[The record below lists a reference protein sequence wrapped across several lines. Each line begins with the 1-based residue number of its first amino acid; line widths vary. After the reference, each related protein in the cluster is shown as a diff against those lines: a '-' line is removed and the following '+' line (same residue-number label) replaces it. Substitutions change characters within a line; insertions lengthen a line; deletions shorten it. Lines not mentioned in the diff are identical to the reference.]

1 MGLFTVFGVRDTI
14 KKTVNRVW
22 IKLGGFMRVNVTEYP
37 KSLSWEMKSFSMPNI
52 PRGTLGMKEN
62 LKTILEMVRNNVSPS
77 QRLSIE
83 GSESKIDLGTA
94 CVRLRPMK
102 LLIKTQNGWVIS
114 AEAQKWLDTE
124 DELYLAAFLC
134 ARIKF
139 LAEILYYLD
148 EPKTAAELQNIAI
161 NEYALTWKTTSDI
174 NSRLVWLRQLGLVEF
189 QDFSLLYF
197 LTDLGKEFV
206 KNIEIVEPIKQDF
219 SFDETL
225 NEEEIAISDWA
236 IDFCTNLSSD
246 RKASIG
252 YIIGDMKQFQS
263 TIAEFIQL
271 INGGKTSDQIM
282 EYTLEN
288 YSIASSSLKSFFS
301 TLVNMNIVE
310 RKTAT
315 IYDVTDTARLWSEKE
330 QIIDL
335 LCIMHKQFGFIFEML
350 SVLENRSMSNKE
362 LAAIAKVSYGFD
374 RENIDEIRK
383 RVAIFQVAKLIR
395 NDSIDKYTVTN
406 RGKKL
411 LGLIKLDKTV
421 FVETEV
427 KYDIEDGNTQDLQFF
442 TELRLAAKDSSNF
455 ERLEKQ
461 VKVAFEK
468 LGFEAQWLGGS
479 GKTDVL
485 VRAAGN
491 SLTTYSVT
499 VDAKST
505 MSGNVTDGL
514 VDFDTLEEH
523 RRKHKADFSAV
534 VGGSFQNERLIKR
547 AIEHNVVLIDID
559 TLETLIRNHLEVP
572 IQVTSYRKLF
582 ETPGIANIM
591 CLEEERK
598 KIMRY
603 GKLLH
608 AVMDCLVAEREDEVT
623 EGILQER
630 DIYRSLRMNESFSY
644 APTINEISAMLQFLA
659 SPLIG
664 CVEKSKEGYSAVGTL
679 DDAAQKFDF
688 YSRMCKCQK

>member
-1 MGLFTVFGVRDTI
+1 
-14 KKTVNRVW
+14 
-22 IKLGGFMRVNVTEYP
+22 MRVKVTEYP

-52 PRGTLGMKEN
+52 PRGALGMKEN
-62 LKTILEMVRNNVSPS
+62 LKIILEMVRNNVSPS
-77 QRLSIE
+77 QKLSIE
-83 GSESKIDLGTA
+83 GSESRINLGTA

-102 LLIKTQNGWVIS
+102 LLLKTQAGWVLS
-114 AEAQKWLDTE
+114 DEAKKWLDTE

-174 NSRLVWLRQLGLVEF
+174 NARLVWLRQLGLVEF
-189 QDFSLLYF
+189 QDFSLKYF

-225 NEEEIAISDWA
+225 NEGDVEVSEWA
-236 IDFCTNLSSD
+236 IDFCSNLPSD

-252 YIIGDMKQFQS
+252 YIVGDMKQFQT

-271 INGGKTSDQIM
+271 ISGGKSSDQVM
-282 EYTLEN
+282 EYAEEN
-288 YSIASSSLKSFFS
+288 YAIAQSSLRSFFS
-301 TLVNMNIVE
+301 TLTNMGIVV

-315 IYDVTDTARLWSEKE
+315 IYDVTETARLWSEKE

-335 LCIMHKQFGFIFEML
+335 LCIMHRQFGFMFEML
-350 SVLENRSMSNKE
+350 GVLEERSMSNKE
-362 LAAIAKVSYGFD
+362 LAAIAKVSYGFE

-383 RVAIFQVAKLIR
+383 RVAIFQAAKLIR
-395 NDSIDKYTVTN
+395 NDSIDKYTTTS
-406 RGKKL
+406 RGRKL
-411 LGLIKLDKTV
+411 LNLIKLEKPV
-421 FVETEV
+421 VEENNQECDS
-427 KYDIEDGNTQDLQFF
+427 KSERTQDLQFF

-468 LGFEAQWLGGS
+468 LGFEAQWLGGA

-534 VGGSFQNERLIKR
+534 VGGNFQNERLIKR

-559 TLETLIRNHLEVP
+559 TLETLIRNHVEVP
-572 IQVTSYRKLF
+572 IQVTSYKKLF
-582 ETPGIANIM
+582 ETPGIANVK
-591 CLEEERK
+591 CLEVERE
-598 KIMRY
+598 KITRY
-603 GKLLH
+603 GNLLH

-623 EGILQER
+623 GGILQER
-630 DIYRSLRMNESFSY
+630 DIYRSLRMNESFSS
-644 APTINEISAMLQFLA
+644 APNIEEISAMLQFLA

-688 YSRMCKCQK
+688 YSRMCKNQK

>member
-1 MGLFTVFGVRDTI
+1 
-14 KKTVNRVW
+14 
-22 IKLGGFMRVNVTEYP
+22 MRVNVTEYP

-62 LKTILEMVRNNVSPS
+62 LKNILEMVRNNVSPS
-77 QRLSIE
+77 QKLSIE
-83 GSESKIDLGTA
+83 GSESQIDLGTA

-102 LLIKTQNGWVIS
+102 LLLKTQAGWILS
-114 AEAQKWLDTE
+114 DEAKKWLDTE

-148 EPKTAAELQNIAI
+148 EPKTAAELQNIAT
-161 NEYALTWKTTSDI
+161 NEYGLTWKTTSDI
-174 NSRLVWLRQLGLVEF
+174 NARLVWLRQLGLVEF

-197 LTDLGKEFV
+197 LTDLGKEFI

-225 NEEEIAISDWA
+225 NEGEIEVSKWA
-236 IDFCTNLSSD
+236 IDLCSNLPSD
-246 RKASIG
+246 RKSSIG
-252 YIIGDMKQFQS
+252 YIVGDMKQFQK

-271 INGGKTSDQIM
+271 ISGGKSSDQVM
-282 EYTLEN
+282 KYAEEN
-288 YSIASSSLKSFFS
+288 YAIAPSSLRSFFS
-301 TLVNMNIVE
+301 TLTNMGIVE
-310 RKTAT
+310 RKTST
-315 IYDVTDTARLWSEKE
+315 IYDVTDIARLWSEKE

-335 LCIMHKQFGFIFEML
+335 LCIMHRQFGFMFEML
-350 SVLENRSMSNKE
+350 GVLEEKSMSNKE
-362 LAAIAKVSYGFD
+362 LAAIAKVSYGFE
-374 RENIDEIRK
+374 RENIDEIRR

-395 NDSIDKYTVTN
+395 NDSIDKYTITS
-406 RGKKL
+406 RGRKL
-411 LGLIKLDKTV
+411 LALIHLEKPA
-421 FVETEV
+421 FVEISEEHGDESESTL
-427 KYDIEDGNTQDLQFF
+427 DLHFF

-468 LGFEAQWLGGS
+468 LGFEAQWLGGA

-485 VRAAGN
+485 IRAAGN
-491 SLTTYSVT
+491 SLTTYTVT

-523 RRKHKADFSAV
+523 RRKHRADFSAV

-572 IQVTSYRKLF
+572 IQVTSYKKLF
-582 ETPGIANIM
+582 ETPGIANVT
-591 CLEEERK
+591 CLEEERE
-598 KIMRY
+598 KITRY
-603 GKLLH
+603 GNLLH

-623 EGILQER
+623 GGILQER
-630 DIYRSLRMNESFSY
+630 DIYRSLRMNESFSF
-644 APTINEISAMLQFLA
+644 APNIDEISAMLQFLA

-688 YSRMCKCQK
+688 YSRMCKSQK

>member
-1 MGLFTVFGVRDTI
+1 
-14 KKTVNRVW
+14 
-22 IKLGGFMRVNVTEYP
+22 MRVDVAEYP
-37 KSLSWEMKSFSMPNI
+37 KSLSWEMKSYSMPNI
-52 PRGTLGMKEN
+52 PRGTLGVKEN

-77 QRLSIE
+77 QKLSIE
-83 GSESKIDLGTA
+83 GSESQIDLGTA

-102 LLIKTQNGWVIS
+102 LLLKTQAGWILS
-114 AEAQKWLDTE
+114 DEAKKWLDTE

-148 EPKTAAELQNIAI
+148 EPKTAAELQNIAT
-161 NEYALTWKTTSDI
+161 NEYGLTWKTTSDI
-174 NSRLVWLRQLGLVEF
+174 NARLVWLRQLGLVEF

-197 LTDLGKEFV
+197 LTDLGKEFI

-225 NEEEIAISDWA
+225 NEGEIEVSKWA
-236 IDFCTNLSSD
+236 IDLCSNLPGD
-246 RKASIG
+246 RKSSIG
-252 YIIGDMKQFQS
+252 YIVGDMKQFQK

-271 INGGKTSDQIM
+271 ISGGKSSDQVM
-282 EYTLEN
+282 KYAEEN
-288 YSIASSSLKSFFS
+288 YAIAPSSLRSFFS
-301 TLVNMNIVE
+301 TLTNMGIVE
-310 RKTAT
+310 RKTST

-335 LCIMHKQFGFIFEML
+335 LCIMHRQFDFMFEML
-350 SVLENRSMSNKE
+350 GVLEERSMSNKE
-362 LAAIAKVSYGFD
+362 LAAIAKISYGFE
-374 RENIDEIRK
+374 RENLDEIRR

-395 NDSIDKYTVTN
+395 NDSIDKYTITS
-406 RGKKL
+406 RGRKL
-411 LGLIKLDKTV
+411 LALIHLEKPV
-421 FVETEV
+421 FAETSEGQG
-427 KYDIEDGNTQDLQFF
+427 DESESTLDLQFF

-468 LGFEAQWLGGS
+468 LGFEAQWLGGA

-572 IQVTSYRKLF
+572 IQVTSYKKLF
-582 ETPGIANIM
+582 ETPGIANVT
-591 CLEEERK
+591 CLEEERE
-598 KIMRY
+598 KITRY
-603 GKLLH
+603 GNLLH

-623 EGILQER
+623 GGILQER
-630 DIYRSLRMNESFSY
+630 DIYRSLRMNESFSF
-644 APTINEISAMLQFLA
+644 APNIAEISAMLQFLA

-688 YSRMCKCQK
+688 YSRMCKSTK

>member
-1 MGLFTVFGVRDTI
+1 
-14 KKTVNRVW
+14 
-22 IKLGGFMRVNVTEYP
+22 MRVDVAEYP
-37 KSLSWEMKSFSMPNI
+37 KSLSWEMKSYSMPNI
-52 PRGTLGMKEN
+52 PRGTLGVKEN
-62 LKTILEMVRNNVSPS
+62 LKTILEMVRNNVSQS

-83 GSESKIDLGTA
+83 GSESQIDLGTA
-94 CVRLRPMK
+94 CVRLRPMT
-102 LLIKTQNGWVIS
+102 LLLKTQTGWVLS
-114 AEAQKWLDTE
+114 DEAKKWLDTE

-148 EPKTAAELQNIAI
+148 KPKTAAELQNIAI
-161 NEYALTWKTTSDI
+161 NEYGLTWKTTSDI
-174 NSRLVWLRQLGLVEF
+174 NARLVWLRQLGLVEF

-197 LTDLGKEFV
+197 LTDLGKEFI
-206 KNIEIVEPIKQDF
+206 KNIEIVEPIKQDY

-225 NEEEIAISDWA
+225 NEGEVEVSKWA
-236 IDFCTNLSSD
+236 IDLCSNLPSD
-246 RKASIG
+246 RKSSIG
-252 YIIGDMKQFQS
+252 YIVGDMKQFQK

-271 INGGKTSDQIM
+271 ISGGKSSDQVK
-282 EYTLEN
+282 EYAEEN
-288 YSIASSSLKSFFS
+288 YAIAPSSLRSFFS
-301 TLVNMNIVE
+301 TLTNMGIVE
-310 RKTAT
+310 RKTST

-335 LCIMHKQFGFIFEML
+335 LCIMHRQFGFMFEML
-350 SVLENRSMSNKE
+350 GVLEERSMSNKE
-362 LAAIAKVSYGFD
+362 LAAIAKVSYGFE
-374 RENIDEIRK
+374 RENIDEIRR
-383 RVAIFQVAKLIR
+383 RVSVFQVAKLIR
-395 NDSIDKYTVTN
+395 NDSIDKYTITS
-406 RGKKL
+406 RGRKL
-411 LGLIKLDKTV
+411 LALIHLEKPA
-421 FVETEV
+421 FVEISEEHGDESESTL
-427 KYDIEDGNTQDLQFF
+427 DLQFF

-468 LGFEAQWLGGS
+468 LGFEAQWLGGA

-572 IQVTSYRKLF
+572 IQVTSYKKLF
-582 ETPGIANIM
+582 ETPGIANVT
-591 CLEEERK
+591 CLEEERE
-598 KIMRY
+598 KITRY
-603 GKLLH
+603 GNLLH

-623 EGILQER
+623 GGILQER
-630 DIYRSLRMNESFSY
+630 DIYRSLRMNESFSF
-644 APTINEISAMLQFLA
+644 APNIAEISAMLQFLA

-688 YSRMCKCQK
+688 YSRMCKSPK

>member
-1 MGLFTVFGVRDTI
+1 
-14 KKTVNRVW
+14 
-22 IKLGGFMRVNVTEYP
+22 MRVNVTEYP

-62 LKTILEMVRNNVSPS
+62 LKTILEMVRNNASPS
-77 QRLSIE
+77 QKLIIE

-102 LLIKTQNGWVIS
+102 LLLKTQTGWMLS
-114 AEAQKWLDTE
+114 DEAQRWLDTD

-148 EPKTAAELQNIAI
+148 EPKTATELQNIAI
-161 NEYALTWKTTSDI
+161 SEYALTWKTTSDI
-174 NSRLVWLRQLGLVEF
+174 NARLVWLRQLGLVEF

-206 KNIEIVEPIKQDF
+206 KSIEIVEPIKQDF

-225 NEEEIAISDWA
+225 NEGEVEVSEWA
-236 IDFCTNLSSD
+236 LDFCSNLSGE
-246 RKASIG
+246 RKSSIG
-252 YIIGDMKQFQS
+252 YIIGDMKQFQM

-271 INGGKTSDQIM
+271 INGGKSFDQVM
-282 EYTLEN
+282 DYAEEN
-288 YSIASSSLKSFFS
+288 YAIASSSLKSFLS
-301 TLVNMNIVE
+301 TLTNMGILE
-310 RKTAT
+310 RKAAT

-335 LCIMHKQFGFIFEML
+335 ICIMHRQFGFMFEML
-350 SVLENRSMSNKE
+350 SVLEEKSMSNKE
-362 LAAIAKVSYGFD
+362 LAAIAKVSYGFE

-395 NDSIDKYTVTN
+395 NDSIDKHTITS
-406 RGKKL
+406 RGRKL
-411 LGLIKLDKTV
+411 LGLIQLEKPVLPEAKAECG
-421 FVETEV
+421 VEYES
-427 KYDIEDGNTQDLQFF
+427 IQDLNFF
-442 TELRLAAKDSSNF
+442 TELRLSAKDSNNF
-455 ERLEKQ
+455 ERLEKN
-461 VKVAFEK
+461 VKMAFEK
-468 LGFEAQWLGGS
+468 LGFEAQWLGGA

-485 VRAAGN
+485 IRAAGN
-491 SLTTYSVT
+491 SMMTYSVA

-514 VDFDTLEEH
+514 VNFDTLEEH

-559 TLETLIRNHLEVP
+559 TLEILIRNHLEVP
-572 IQVTSYRKLF
+572 IQVTSYKKLF
-582 ETPGIANIM
+582 ESPGIANVE
-591 CLEEERK
+591 CLEEERE
-598 KIMRY
+598 KITRY
-603 GKLLH
+603 GNLLH
-608 AVMDCLVAEREDEVT
+608 AVMDCLVAEREDKVT
-623 EGILQER
+623 GGILQER
-630 DIYRSLRMNESFSY
+630 DIYRSLRMDENFSS
-644 APTINEISAMLQFLA
+644 APNINEISAMLQFLA

-664 CVEKSKEGYSAVGTL
+664 CVEKSKEGYLSVGTL

-688 YSRMCKCQK
+688 YSRMCKNQE

>member
-1 MGLFTVFGVRDTI
+1 
-14 KKTVNRVW
+14 
-22 IKLGGFMRVNVTEYP
+22 MRVSVTEYP
-37 KSLSWEMKSFSMPNI
+37 RSLSWEMKSFSMPNI

-62 LKTILEMVRNNVSPS
+62 LKIILEMVRNNVSPS
-77 QRLSIE
+77 QKLSIE
-83 GSESKIDLGTA
+83 GSGSQIDLGTV

-102 LLIKTQNGWVIS
+102 LLIKTQTGWMIS
-114 AEAQKWLDTE
+114 DEAKKWLDTE

-148 EPKTAAELQNIAI
+148 EPKTAAELKNIAI
-161 NEYALTWKTTSDI
+161 NDYGLTWKTTSDI
-174 NSRLVWLRQLGLVEF
+174 NARLVWLRQLGLVEF

-206 KNIEIVEPIKQDF
+206 ENIEIAEPIKQDF

-225 NEEEIAISDWA
+225 NEGDVEVSEWA
-236 IDFCTNLSSD
+236 IDFCANLSSN
-246 RKASIG
+246 RKSSIG
-252 YIIGDMKQFQS
+252 YIVGDMKQFQS

-271 INGGKTSDQIM
+271 ISGGKSFDQIM
-282 EYTLEN
+282 EYTKEN
-288 YSIASSSLKSFFS
+288 YAIAPSSLKSFFS
-301 TLVNMNIVE
+301 TLTNIGIVE
-310 RKTAT
+310 RKTST
-315 IYDVTDTARLWSEKE
+315 IYDVTDIAKLWSEKE
-330 QIIDL
+330 KTIDL
-335 LCIMHKQFGFIFEML
+335 LCIMHKQFGFMFEML
-350 SVLENRSMSNKE
+350 GILEDRSLSNKE
-362 LAAIAKVSYGFD
+362 LAAAAKVFYGFE
-374 RENIDEIRK
+374 RENIDEIRR
-383 RVAIFQVAKLIR
+383 RVAIFQAAKLIR
-395 NDSIDKYTVTN
+395 NDSIDKYTVTS
-406 RGKKL
+406 RGRKL
-411 LGLIKLDKTV
+411 LELIKLEKPI
-421 FVETEV
+421 FVVGNKEGNVKSET
-427 KYDIEDGNTQDLQFF
+427 TQDALFF
-442 TELRLAAKDSSNF
+442 AELRLAAKDSSNF

-468 LGFEAQWLGGS
+468 LGFEAQWLGGA

-491 SLTTYSVT
+491 SLTMYSVT

-505 MSGNVTDGL
+505 LSGNVTDGL

-559 TLETLIRNHLEVP
+559 TLETLIRHHLEVP

-582 ETPGIANIM
+582 ETPGIANAT
-591 CLEEERK
+591 CLEEERQ
-598 KIMRY
+598 KITRY
-603 GKLLH
+603 GNLLH

-623 EGILQER
+623 GGILQER
-630 DIYRSLRMNESFSY
+630 DIYRSLRMNESF
-644 APTINEISAMLQFLA
+644 AFPPNIDEISAMLQFLS

-688 YSRMCKCQK
+688 YSRMCKNLN

>member
-1 MGLFTVFGVRDTI
+1 
-14 KKTVNRVW
+14 
-22 IKLGGFMRVNVTEYP
+22 MRVNVTEYP
-37 KSLSWEMKSFSMPNI
+37 KPLSWEMKSFSMPNI
-52 PRGTLGMKEN
+52 PRGTLGLKEN

-77 QRLSIE
+77 QKLSIE
-83 GSESKIDLGTA
+83 GSESQIDLGTA

-102 LLIKTQNGWVIS
+102 LLLKTQTGWVLS
-114 AEAQKWLDTE
+114 DEARKWLDTE

-148 EPKTAAELQNIAI
+148 EPKTASELQNIAI
-161 NEYALTWKTTSDI
+161 NEYGLTWKTTSDI
-174 NSRLVWLRQLGLVEF
+174 NARLVWLRQLGLVEF

-197 LTDLGKEFV
+197 LTDLGKEFI

-225 NEEEIAISDWA
+225 NEGEIEVSKWA
-236 IDFCTNLSSD
+236 IDLCSNLPSG
-246 RKASIG
+246 RKSSIG
-252 YIIGDMKQFQS
+252 YIVGDMKQFQK

-271 INGGKTSDQIM
+271 ISGGKSSNQVM
-282 EYTLEN
+282 EYAKEN
-288 YSIASSSLKSFFS
+288 YAIAPSSLKSFFS
-301 TLVNMNIVE
+301 TLTNMGIVE
-310 RKTAT
+310 RKTST

-335 LCIMHKQFGFIFEML
+335 LCIMHRQFGFMFEML
-350 SVLENRSMSNKE
+350 CVLEARSMSNKE
-362 LAAIAKVSYGFD
+362 LAAIAKVSYGFE
-374 RENIDEIRK
+374 RENLDEIRR
-383 RVAIFQVAKLIR
+383 RVTIFQVAKLIR
-395 NDSIDKYTVTN
+395 NDSIDKYTITS
-406 RGKKL
+406 RGRKL
-411 LGLIKLDKTV
+411 LSLIHLEKPA
-421 FVETEV
+421 FMETSEEHG
-427 KYDIEDGNTQDLQFF
+427 DESESTQNLQFF
-442 TELRLAAKDSSNF
+442 TELRLAAKDSGNF

-468 LGFEAQWLGGS
+468 LGFEAQWLGGA

-485 VRAAGN
+485 IRAAGN

-534 VGGSFQNERLIKR
+534 VGGSFQNERLVKR

-559 TLETLIRNHLEVP
+559 TLENLIRNHLEVP
-572 IQVTSYRKLF
+572 IQVASYKKLF
-582 ETPGIANIM
+582 ETPGIANVK
-591 CLEEERK
+591 CLEAERE
-598 KIMRY
+598 KITRY
-603 GKLLH
+603 GNLLH

-623 EGILQER
+623 GGILQER
-630 DIYRSLRMNESFSY
+630 DIYRSLRMNKSFSF
-644 APTINEISAMLQFLA
+644 APNLDEISAMLQFLA

-664 CVEKSKEGYSAVGTL
+664 CVEKSKEGYLAVGTL

-688 YSRMCKCQK
+688 YSRMCKSPKQN

>member
-1 MGLFTVFGVRDTI
+1 
-14 KKTVNRVW
+14 
-22 IKLGGFMRVNVTEYP
+22 MRVAVAEYP
-37 KSLSWEMKSFSMPNI
+37 KSLSWEMKSYSMPNI
-52 PRGTLGMKEN
+52 PRGTLGVKEN

-77 QRLSIE
+77 QKLSIE
-83 GSESKIDLGTA
+83 GSESQIDLGTA

-102 LLIKTQNGWVIS
+102 LLLKTQAGWILS
-114 AEAQKWLDTE
+114 DEAKKWLDTE

-148 EPKTAAELQNIAI
+148 EPKTAAELQNIAT
-161 NEYALTWKTTSDI
+161 NEYGLTWKTTSDI
-174 NSRLVWLRQLGLVEF
+174 NARLVWLRQLGLVEF

-197 LTDLGKEFV
+197 LTDLGKEFI

-225 NEEEIAISDWA
+225 NEGEIEVSKWA
-236 IDFCTNLSSD
+236 IDLCSNLPSD
-246 RKASIG
+246 RKSSIG
-252 YIIGDMKQFQS
+252 YIVGDMKQFQK

-271 INGGKTSDQIM
+271 ISGGKSSDQVK
-282 EYTLEN
+282 EYAEEN
-288 YSIASSSLKSFFS
+288 YAIAPSSLRSFFS
-301 TLVNMNIVE
+301 TLTNMGIVE
-310 RKTAT
+310 RKTST

-335 LCIMHKQFGFIFEML
+335 LCIMHRQFGFMFEML
-350 SVLENRSMSNKE
+350 GVLEERSMSNKE
-362 LAAIAKVSYGFD
+362 LAAIAKISYGFE
-374 RENIDEIRK
+374 RENLDEIRR

-395 NDSIDKYTVTN
+395 NDSIDKYTITS
-406 RGKKL
+406 RGRKL
-411 LGLIKLDKTV
+411 LTLIHLEKPA
-421 FVETEV
+421 FVEISEEHGDEAESTL
-427 KYDIEDGNTQDLQFF
+427 DLQFF

-468 LGFEAQWLGGS
+468 LGFEAQWLGGA

-572 IQVTSYRKLF
+572 IQVTSYKKLF
-582 ETPGIANIM
+582 ETPGIANVT
-591 CLEEERK
+591 CLEEERE
-598 KIMRY
+598 KITRY
-603 GKLLH
+603 GNLLH

-623 EGILQER
+623 GGILQER
-630 DIYRSLRMNESFSY
+630 DIYRSLRMNESFSF
-644 APTINEISAMLQFLA
+644 APNIDEISAMLQFLA

-688 YSRMCKCQK
+688 YSRMCKSQK

>member
-1 MGLFTVFGVRDTI
+1 
-14 KKTVNRVW
+14 
-22 IKLGGFMRVNVTEYP
+22 MRVDVAEYP
-37 KSLSWEMKSFSMPNI
+37 KSLSWEMKSYSMPNI
-52 PRGTLGMKEN
+52 PRGTLGVKEN

-77 QRLSIE
+77 QRLSLE
-83 GSESKIDLGTA
+83 GSESQIDLGTA

-102 LLIKTQNGWVIS
+102 LLLKTQAGWVLS
-114 AEAQKWLDTE
+114 DEARKWLDTE

-139 LAEILYYLD
+139 LAEILHYLD

-161 NEYALTWKTTSDI
+161 NEYGLTWKTTSDI
-174 NSRLVWLRQLGLVEF
+174 NARLVWLRQLGLVEF

-197 LTDLGKEFV
+197 LTDLGKEFI
-206 KNIEIVEPIKQDF
+206 KTIEIVEPIKQDF

-225 NEEEIAISDWA
+225 NEGEIEVSKWA
-236 IDFCTNLSSD
+236 IDLCSNLPSD
-246 RKASIG
+246 RKSSIG
-252 YIIGDMKQFQS
+252 YIVGDMKQFQK

-271 INGGKTSDQIM
+271 ISGGKSSDQVM
-282 EYTLEN
+282 KYAEEN
-288 YSIASSSLKSFFS
+288 YAIAPSSLRSFFS
-301 TLVNMNIVE
+301 TLTNMGIVE
-310 RKTAT
+310 RKTST

-335 LCIMHKQFGFIFEML
+335 LCIMHRQFGFMFEML
-350 SVLENRSMSNKE
+350 GVLEERSMSNKE
-362 LAAIAKVSYGFD
+362 LAAIAKVSYGFE
-374 RENIDEIRK
+374 RENIDEIRR
-383 RVAIFQVAKLIR
+383 RVSAFQVAKLIR
-395 NDSIDKYTVTN
+395 NDSIDKYTITS
-406 RGKKL
+406 RGRKL
-411 LGLIKLDKTV
+411 LALIHLEKPV
-421 FVETEV
+421 FAETSEGQGDE
-427 KYDIEDGNTQDLQFF
+427 YESIQDLQFF

-468 LGFEAQWLGGS
+468 LGFDAQWLGGA

-559 TLETLIRNHLEVP
+559 TLETLIRNHMEVP

-582 ETPGIANIM
+582 ETPGIANVS
-591 CLEEERK
+591 CLEEERE
-598 KIMRY
+598 KITRY
-603 GKLLH
+603 GNLLH

-623 EGILQER
+623 GGILQER
-630 DIYRSLRMNESFSY
+630 DIYRSLRMNESFSF
-644 APTINEISAMLQFLA
+644 APNIAEISAMLQFLA

-679 DDAAQKFDF
+679 DDATQKFDF
-688 YSRMCKCQK
+688 YSRMCKSTK

>member
-1 MGLFTVFGVRDTI
+1 MSDTI
-14 KKTVNRVW
+14 NKPVKRLLDKIDEN
-22 IKLGGFMRVNVTEYP
+22 FMRVNVTEYP

-62 LKTILEMVRNNVSPS
+62 LKTILEMVRNNASPS
-77 QRLSIE
+77 QKLIIE

-102 LLIKTQNGWVIS
+102 LLLKTQTGWMLS
-114 AEAQKWLDTE
+114 DEAQRWLDTD

-148 EPKTAAELQNIAI
+148 EPKTATELQNIAI
-161 NEYALTWKTTSDI
+161 SEYALTWKTTSDI
-174 NSRLVWLRQLGLVEF
+174 NARLVWLRQLGLVEF

-206 KNIEIVEPIKQDF
+206 KSIEIVEPIKQDF

-225 NEEEIAISDWA
+225 NEGEVEVSEWSL
-236 IDFCTNLSSD
+236 DFCSNLSGE
-246 RKASIG
+246 RKSSIG
-252 YIIGDMKQFQS
+252 YIIGDMKQFQM

-271 INGGKTSDQIM
+271 INGGKSFDQVM
-282 EYTLEN
+282 DYAEEN
-288 YSIASSSLKSFFS
+288 YAIASSSLKSFLS
-301 TLVNMNIVE
+301 TLTNMGILE
-310 RKTAT
+310 RKAAT

-335 LCIMHKQFGFIFEML
+335 ICIMHRQFGFMFEML
-350 SVLENRSMSNKE
+350 SVLEEKSMSNKE
-362 LAAIAKVSYGFD
+362 LAAIAKVSYGFE

-395 NDSIDKYTVTN
+395 NDSIDKHTITS
-406 RGKKL
+406 RGRKL
-411 LGLIKLDKTV
+411 LGLIQLEKPVLPEAKAECG
-421 FVETEV
+421 VEYES
-427 KYDIEDGNTQDLQFF
+427 IQDLNFF
-442 TELRLAAKDSSNF
+442 TELRLSAKDSNNF
-455 ERLEKQ
+455 ERLEKN
-461 VKVAFEK
+461 VKMAFEK
-468 LGFEAQWLGGS
+468 LGFEAQWLGGA

-485 VRAAGN
+485 IRAAGN
-491 SLTTYSVT
+491 SMMTYSVA

-514 VDFDTLEEH
+514 VNFDTLEEH

-559 TLETLIRNHLEVP
+559 TLEILIRNHLEVP
-572 IQVTSYRKLF
+572 IQVTSYKKLF
-582 ETPGIANIM
+582 ESPGIANVE
-591 CLEEERK
+591 CLEEERE
-598 KIMRY
+598 KITRY
-603 GKLLH
+603 GNLLH
-608 AVMDCLVAEREDEVT
+608 AVMDCLVAEREDKVT
-623 EGILQER
+623 GGILQER
-630 DIYRSLRMNESFSY
+630 DIYRSLRMDENFSS
-644 APTINEISAMLQFLA
+644 APNINEISAMLQFLA

-664 CVEKSKEGYSAVGTL
+664 CVEKSKEGYLSVGTL

-688 YSRMCKCQK
+688 YSRMCKNQE

>member
-1 MGLFTVFGVRDTI
+1 
-14 KKTVNRVW
+14 
-22 IKLGGFMRVNVTEYP
+22 MRVNAVEYP
-37 KSLSWEMKSFSMPNI
+37 KPLSWEMKSFSMPNI

-77 QRLSIE
+77 QRLMIE

-102 LLIKTQNGWVIS
+102 LLLKTQTGWVLS
-114 AEAQKWLDTE
+114 EEAQRWLDT
-124 DELYLAAFLC
+124 DDDLYLAAFLC

-139 LAEILYYLD
+139 LAEVLYYLD

-174 NSRLVWLRQLGLVEF
+174 NARLVWLRQMGLVEF

-197 LTDLGKEFV
+197 LTDLGREFV

-225 NEEEIAISDWA
+225 NEGEVEVSEWA
-236 IDFCTNLSSD
+236 LDFCSDLSGE
-246 RKASIG
+246 RKSSIG
-252 YIIGDMKQFQS
+252 YIVGDMKQFQT

-271 INGGKTSDQIM
+271 VNGGKFIDQVM
-282 EYTLEN
+282 EYVKEN
-288 YSIASSSLKSFFS
+288 YAIALSSLRSFFS
-301 TLVNMNIVE
+301 TLTNMGILE

-315 IYDVTDTARLWSEKE
+315 IYDVTDTARLWSEKG

-335 LCIMHKQFGFIFEML
+335 ICIMHRQFDFMFEML
-350 SVLENRSMSNKE
+350 SVLEERSMSNKE
-362 LAAIAKVSYGFD
+362 LAAFAKVSYGFE
-374 RENIDEIRK
+374 REIIDEIRR
-383 RVAIFQVAKLIR
+383 RVAIFQAAKLIR
-395 NDSIDKYTVTN
+395 NDSIDKYTITS
-406 RGKKL
+406 RGRKL
-411 LGLIKLDKTV
+411 LGLIKLEKPVLAEAKEKCD
-421 FVETEV
+421 VEDE
-427 KYDIEDGNTQDLQFF
+427 NTHDLRFF
-442 TELRLAAKDSSNF
+442 TELRLSAKDSSNF
-455 ERLEKQ
+455 ERLEKNT
-461 VKVAFEK
+461 KVAFEK
-468 LGFEAQWLGGS
+468 LGFEAQWIGGA

-491 SLTTYSVT
+491 SMTTYSVT
-499 VDAKST
+499 IDAKST
-505 MSGNVTDGL
+505 LSGNVTDNL

-572 IQVTSYRKLF
+572 IQVTSYKKLF
-582 ETPGIANIM
+582 ESPGIANVK
-591 CLEEERK
+591 CLEEERE
-598 KIMRY
+598 KITRY
-603 GKLLH
+603 GNLLH
-608 AVMDCLVAEREDEVT
+608 AVMDCLVAERGDEVT
-623 EGILQER
+623 GGILQER
-630 DIYRSLRMNESFSY
+630 DIYRSLRMNESFSA
-644 APTINEISAMLQFLA
+644 APNIDEISAMLQFLA
-659 SPLIG
+659 SPLVG
-664 CVEKSKEGYSAVGTL
+664 CVEKSKEGYLAVGTL

-688 YSRMCKCQK
+688 YSRMCRSPK

>member
-1 MGLFTVFGVRDTI
+1 
-14 KKTVNRVW
+14 
-22 IKLGGFMRVNVTEYP
+22 MRVNAVEYP
-37 KSLSWEMKSFSMPNI
+37 KPLSWEMKSFSMPNI

-77 QRLSIE
+77 QRLMIE

-102 LLIKTQNGWVIS
+102 LLLKTQTGWVLS
-114 AEAQKWLDTE
+114 EEAQRWLDT
-124 DELYLAAFLC
+124 DDDLYLAAFLC

-139 LAEILYYLD
+139 LAEVLYYLD

-174 NSRLVWLRQLGLVEF
+174 NARLVWLRQMGLVEF

-197 LTDLGKEFV
+197 LTDLGREFV

-225 NEEEIAISDWA
+225 NEGEVEVSEWA
-236 IDFCTNLSSD
+236 LDFCSDLSGE
-246 RKASIG
+246 RKSSIG
-252 YIIGDMKQFQS
+252 YIVGDMKQFQT

-271 INGGKTSDQIM
+271 VNGGKSIDQVM
-282 EYTLEN
+282 EYVKEN
-288 YSIASSSLKSFFS
+288 YAIALSSLRSFFS
-301 TLVNMNIVE
+301 TLTNMGILE

-315 IYDVTDTARLWSEKE
+315 IYDVTDTARLWSEKG

-335 LCIMHKQFGFIFEML
+335 ICIMHRQFDFMFEML
-350 SVLENRSMSNKE
+350 SVLEERSMSNKE
-362 LAAIAKVSYGFD
+362 LAAFAKVSYGFE
-374 RENIDEIRK
+374 REIIDEIRR
-383 RVAIFQVAKLIR
+383 RVAIFQAAKLIR
-395 NDSIDKYTVTN
+395 NDSIDKYTITS
-406 RGKKL
+406 RGRKL
-411 LGLIKLDKTV
+411 LGLIKLEKPVLAEAKEKCD
-421 FVETEV
+421 VEDE
-427 KYDIEDGNTQDLQFF
+427 NTHDLRFF
-442 TELRLAAKDSSNF
+442 TELRLSAKDSSNF
-455 ERLEKQ
+455 ERLEKNT
-461 VKVAFEK
+461 KVAFEK
-468 LGFEAQWLGGS
+468 LGFEAQWLGGA

-491 SLTTYSVT
+491 SMTTYSVT
-499 VDAKST
+499 IDAKST
-505 MSGNVTDGL
+505 LSGNVTDNL

-572 IQVTSYRKLF
+572 IQVTSYKKLF
-582 ETPGIANIM
+582 ESPGIANVK
-591 CLEEERK
+591 CLEEERE
-598 KIMRY
+598 KITRY
-603 GKLLH
+603 GNLLH
-608 AVMDCLVAEREDEVT
+608 AVMDCLVAERGDEVT
-623 EGILQER
+623 GGILQER
-630 DIYRSLRMNESFSY
+630 DIYRSLRMNESFSA
-644 APTINEISAMLQFLA
+644 APNIDEISAMLQFLA
-659 SPLIG
+659 SPLVG
-664 CVEKSKEGYSAVGTL
+664 CVEKSKEGYLAVGTL

-688 YSRMCKCQK
+688 YSRMCRSPK

>member
-1 MGLFTVFGVRDTI
+1 
-14 KKTVNRVW
+14 
-22 IKLGGFMRVNVTEYP
+22 MRVDVTEYP

-62 LKTILEMVRNNVSPS
+62 LKVILEMVRNNISPS
-77 QRLSIE
+77 QKLSIE

-102 LLIKTQNGWVIS
+102 LLLKTQTGWVLS
-114 AEAQKWLDTE
+114 DEAQRWLDTG

-139 LAEILYYLD
+139 LAEVLYYLD
-148 EPKTAAELQNIAI
+148 EPKTAAELQEIAI

-206 KNIEIVEPIKQDF
+206 KNIEIIEPIKQDF
-219 SFDETL
+219 SFDVTA
-225 NEEEIAISDWA
+225 NEEQVEVSDWA
-236 IDFCTNLSSD
+236 IDFCANLSSD

-252 YIIGDMKQFQS
+252 YIVGDMKQFQS

-282 EYTLEN
+282 EYAVEN
-288 YSIASSSLKSFFS
+288 YAIAPSSLKSFFS
-301 TLVNMNIVE
+301 TLTNMNILE

-315 IYDVTDTARLWSEKE
+315 IYDVTDTARLWIEKE

-335 LCIMHKQFGFIFEML
+335 LCIMHRQFGFVFEML
-350 SVLENRSMSNKE
+350 SVLEDRSMSNKE
-362 LAAIAKVSYGFD
+362 LAAIAKVSYGFE
-374 RENIDEIRK
+374 RENIDEIRR

-395 NDSIDKYTVTN
+395 NDSIDKYTITN
-406 RGKKL
+406 RGRML
-411 LGLIKLDKTV
+411 LGLINLEKMPFDEAKEECV
-421 FVETEV
+421 VEH
-427 KYDIEDGNTQDLQFF
+427 KNTQDLQFF

-491 SLTTYSVT
+491 ALTTYSVA

-559 TLETLIRNHLEVP
+559 TLETLIKNHLEVP
-572 IQVTSYRKLF
+572 IQVTSYKEIF
-582 ETPGIANIM
+582 KTPGIANIM
-591 CLEEERK
+591 CLEEERE
-598 KIMRY
+598 KITRY

-630 DIYRSLRMNESFSY
+630 DIYRSLRMNESFSC
-644 APTINEISAMLQFLA
+644 APTIDEISAMLQFLA

-664 CVEKSKEGYSAVGTL
+664 CVEKSKAGYSAVGTL

-688 YSRMCKCQK
+688 YSRMCKYQQ

>member
-1 MGLFTVFGVRDTI
+1 
-14 KKTVNRVW
+14 
-22 IKLGGFMRVNVTEYP
+22 MRVDVTEYP

-62 LKTILEMVRNNVSPS
+62 LKVILEMVRNNISPS
-77 QRLSIE
+77 QKLSIE

-102 LLIKTQNGWVIS
+102 LLLKTQTGWVLS
-114 AEAQKWLDTE
+114 DEAQRWLDTG

-139 LAEILYYLD
+139 LAEVLYYLD
-148 EPKTAAELQNIAI
+148 EPKTAAELQEIAI

-219 SFDETL
+219 SFDVTA
-225 NEEEIAISDWA
+225 NEEQVEVSDWA
-236 IDFCTNLSSD
+236 IDFCANLSSD

-252 YIIGDMKQFQS
+252 YIVGDMKQFQS

-271 INGGKTSDQIM
+271 INGGKSSDQIM
-282 EYTLEN
+282 EYAVEN
-288 YSIASSSLKSFFS
+288 YAIAPSSLKSFFS
-301 TLVNMNIVE
+301 TLTNMNILE

-315 IYDVTDTARLWSEKE
+315 IYDVTDTARLWIEKE

-335 LCIMHKQFGFIFEML
+335 LCIMHRQFGFVFEML
-350 SVLENRSMSNKE
+350 SVLEDRSMSNKE
-362 LAAIAKVSYGFD
+362 LAAIAKVSYGFE
-374 RENIDEIRK
+374 RENIDEIRR
-383 RVAIFQVAKLIR
+383 RVAILQVAKLIR
-395 NDSIDKYTVTN
+395 NDSIDKYTITN
-406 RGKKL
+406 RGRML
-411 LGLIKLDKTV
+411 LGLINLEKLPFDEAKEECV
-421 FVETEV
+421 V
-427 KYDIEDGNTQDLQFF
+427 KHKNTQDLQFF

-491 SLTTYSVT
+491 ALTTYSVA

-505 MSGNVTDGL
+505 VSGNVTDGL

-559 TLETLIRNHLEVP
+559 TLETLIKNHLEVP
-572 IQVTSYRKLF
+572 IQVTSYKEIF
-582 ETPGIANIM
+582 KTPGIANIM
-591 CLEEERK
+591 CLEEERE
-598 KIMRY
+598 KITRY

-630 DIYRSLRMNESFSY
+630 DIYRSLRMNESFSC
-644 APTINEISAMLQFLA
+644 APTIDEISAMLQFLA

-664 CVEKSKEGYSAVGTL
+664 CVEKSKAGYSAVGTL

-688 YSRMCKCQK
+688 YSRMCKYQQ

>member
-1 MGLFTVFGVRDTI
+1 
-14 KKTVNRVW
+14 
-22 IKLGGFMRVNVTEYP
+22 MRVDVAEYP
-37 KSLSWEMKSFSMPNI
+37 KSLSWEMKSYSMPNI
-52 PRGTLGMKEN
+52 PRGTLGVKEN

-83 GSESKIDLGTA
+83 GSESQIDLGTA

-102 LLIKTQNGWVIS
+102 LLLKTQTGWVLS
-114 AEAQKWLDTE
+114 DEAKKWLDTE

-148 EPKTAAELQNIAI
+148 KPKTAAELQNIAI
-161 NEYALTWKTTSDI
+161 NEYGLTWKTTSDI
-174 NSRLVWLRQLGLVEF
+174 NARLVWLRQLGLVEF

-197 LTDLGKEFV
+197 LTDLGKEFI
-206 KNIEIVEPIKQDF
+206 KTIEIVEPIKQDF

-225 NEEEIAISDWA
+225 NEGEIEVSKWA
-236 IDFCTNLSSD
+236 IDLCSNLPSD
-246 RKASIG
+246 RKSSIG
-252 YIIGDMKQFQS
+252 YIVGDMKQFQK

-271 INGGKTSDQIM
+271 ISGGKSSDQVK
-282 EYTLEN
+282 EYAEEN
-288 YSIASSSLKSFFS
+288 YAIAPSSLRSFFS
-301 TLVNMNIVE
+301 TLTNMGIVE
-310 RKTAT
+310 RKTST

-335 LCIMHKQFGFIFEML
+335 LCIMHRQFGFMFEML
-350 SVLENRSMSNKE
+350 GVLEEKSMSNKE
-362 LAAIAKVSYGFD
+362 LAAIAKVSYGFE
-374 RENIDEIRK
+374 RENLDEIRR

-395 NDSIDKYTVTN
+395 NDSIDKYTITS
-406 RGKKL
+406 RGRKL
-411 LGLIKLDKTV
+411 LALIHLEKPA
-421 FVETEV
+421 FVEISEEHGDESESTL
-427 KYDIEDGNTQDLQFF
+427 DLQFF

-468 LGFEAQWLGGS
+468 LGFEAQWLGGA

-485 VRAAGN
+485 IRAAGN

-572 IQVTSYRKLF
+572 IQVTSYKKLF
-582 ETPGIANIM
+582 ETPGIANVT
-591 CLEEERK
+591 CLEEERE
-598 KIMRY
+598 KITRY
-603 GKLLH
+603 GNLLH

-623 EGILQER
+623 GGILQER
-630 DIYRSLRMNESFSY
+630 DIYRSLRMNKSFSV
-644 APTINEISAMLQFLA
+644 APNIDEISAMLQFLA

-688 YSRMCKCQK
+688 YSRMCKSQK

>member
-1 MGLFTVFGVRDTI
+1 MLLEKI
-14 KKTVNRVW
+14 K
-22 IKLGGFMRVNVTEYP
+22 GDFMRVNVSEYP
-37 KSLSWEMKSFSMPNI
+37 KALSWEMKSFSMPNI

-62 LKTILEMVRNNVSPS
+62 LKTILEMVQNNVSPS
-77 QRLSIE
+77 QRLTIE

-102 LLIKTQNGWVIS
+102 LLLKTQTGWVLS
-114 AEAQKWLDTE
+114 DEAKKWLDTE

-148 EPKTAAELQNIAI
+148 EPKTAAELQTIAI

-174 NSRLVWLRQLGLVEF
+174 NARLVWLRQLGLVEF

-206 KNIEIVEPIKQDF
+206 KNIEIVEPIEQDF
-219 SFDETL
+219 SFDETS
-225 NEEEIAISDWA
+225 NEEEVEVSDWA
-236 IDFCTNLSSD
+236 IDFCADLPSG
-246 RKASIG
+246 RKSSIG
-252 YIIGDMKQFQS
+252 YIVGDMKQFHS
-263 TIAEFIQL
+263 TISEFIQL

-282 EYTLEN
+282 EYAVEN
-288 YSIASSSLKSFFS
+288 YAIAPSSLKSFFS
-301 TLVNMNIVE
+301 TLTNMDIIE

-335 LCIMHKQFGFIFEML
+335 LCILHRQFGFMFEML
-350 SVLENRSMSNKE
+350 SVLEERSMSNKE
-362 LAAIAKVSYGFD
+362 LAAVAKVSYGFE
-374 RENIDEIRK
+374 RENIEEIR
-383 RVAIFQVAKLIR
+383 RRIAIFRVAKLIR
-395 NDSIDKYTVTN
+395 NDSIDKYTITN

-411 LGLIKLDKTV
+411 LSLIKLEKPM

-427 KYDIEDGNTQDLQFF
+427 KCDGEHENAHDLQFF
-442 TELRLAAKDSSNF
+442 TDLRLAAKDSSNF
-455 ERLEKQ
+455 ERLEKL

-468 LGFEAQWLGGS
+468 LGFEAQWFGGS

-491 SLTTYSVT
+491 ALTTYSVT

-547 AIEHNVVLIDID
+547 AIEHNVVLVDID

-572 IQVTSYRKLF
+572 IQVTSYKKLF
-582 ETPGIANIM
+582 EAPGIANVA
-591 CLEEERK
+591 CLEEERE
-598 KIMRY
+598 KITRY

-608 AVMDCLVAEREDEVT
+608 AVMDCLVAERDDEVT
-623 EGILQER
+623 GGILQER
-630 DIYRSLRMNESFSY
+630 DIYRSLKINENFSY
-644 APTINEISAMLQFLA
+644 APNIDEISAMLQFLA

-664 CVEKSKEGYSAVGTL
+664 CVERSKEGYSAVGTL

-688 YSRMCKCQK
+688 YSRMCKYPK

>member
-1 MGLFTVFGVRDTI
+1 
-14 KKTVNRVW
+14 
-22 IKLGGFMRVNVTEYP
+22 MRVNVTEYP
-37 KSLSWEMKSFSMPNI
+37 KPLSWEMKSFSMPNI

-62 LKTILEMVRNNVSPS
+62 LKNILEMVRNNVSPS
-77 QRLSIE
+77 QKLSIE
-83 GSESKIDLGTA
+83 GSESQIDLGTA

-102 LLIKTQNGWVIS
+102 LLLKTQAGWILS
-114 AEAQKWLDTE
+114 DEAKKWLDTE

-148 EPKTAAELQNIAI
+148 EPKTAAELQNIAT
-161 NEYALTWKTTSDI
+161 NEYGLTWKTTSDI
-174 NSRLVWLRQLGLVEF
+174 NARLVWLRQLGLVEF

-197 LTDLGKEFV
+197 LTDLGKEFIRT
-206 KNIEIVEPIKQDF
+206 IEIVEPIKQDF

-225 NEEEIAISDWA
+225 NEGEIEVSKWA
-236 IDFCTNLSSD
+236 IDLCSNLPSD
-246 RKASIG
+246 RKSSIG
-252 YIIGDMKQFQS
+252 YIVGDMKQFQK

-271 INGGKTSDQIM
+271 ISGGKSSDQVK
-282 EYTLEN
+282 EYAEEN
-288 YSIASSSLKSFFS
+288 YAIAPSSLRSFFS
-301 TLVNMNIVE
+301 TLTNMGIVE
-310 RKTAT
+310 RKTST

-335 LCIMHKQFGFIFEML
+335 LCIMHRQFGFMFEML
-350 SVLENRSMSNKE
+350 GVLEERSMSNKE
-362 LAAIAKVSYGFD
+362 LAAIAKISYGFE
-374 RENIDEIRK
+374 RENLDEIRR

-395 NDSIDKYTVTN
+395 NDSIDKYTITS
-406 RGKKL
+406 RGRKL
-411 LGLIKLDKTV
+411 LALIHLEKPA
-421 FVETEV
+421 FVEISEEHGDEAESTL
-427 KYDIEDGNTQDLQFF
+427 DLQFF

-468 LGFEAQWLGGS
+468 LGFEAQWLGGA

-485 VRAAGN
+485 IRAAGN

-572 IQVTSYRKLF
+572 IQVTSYKKLF
-582 ETPGIANIM
+582 ETPGIANVT
-591 CLEEERK
+591 CLEEERE
-598 KIMRY
+598 KITRY
-603 GKLLH
+603 GNLLH

-623 EGILQER
+623 GGILQER
-630 DIYRSLRMNESFSY
+630 DIYRSLRMNESFSF
-644 APTINEISAMLQFLA
+644 APNIDEISAMLQFLA

-688 YSRMCKCQK
+688 YSRMCKSQK

>member
-1 MGLFTVFGVRDTI
+1 
-14 KKTVNRVW
+14 
-22 IKLGGFMRVNVTEYP
+22 MRVDVAEYP
-37 KSLSWEMKSFSMPNI
+37 KSLSWEMKSYSMPNI
-52 PRGTLGMKEN
+52 PRGTLGVKEN

-77 QRLSIE
+77 QKLSIE
-83 GSESKIDLGTA
+83 GSESQIDLGTA

-102 LLIKTQNGWVIS
+102 LLLKTQAGWILS
-114 AEAQKWLDTE
+114 DEAKKWLDTE

-148 EPKTAAELQNIAI
+148 EPKTAAELQNIAT
-161 NEYALTWKTTSDI
+161 NEYGLTWKTTSDI
-174 NSRLVWLRQLGLVEF
+174 NARLVWLRQLGLVEF

-197 LTDLGKEFV
+197 LTDLGKEFI

-225 NEEEIAISDWA
+225 NEGEIEVSKWA
-236 IDFCTNLSSD
+236 IDLCSNLPSD
-246 RKASIG
+246 RKSSIG
-252 YIIGDMKQFQS
+252 YIVGDMKQFQK

-271 INGGKTSDQIM
+271 ISGGKSSDQVM
-282 EYTLEN
+282 KYAEEN
-288 YSIASSSLKSFFS
+288 YAIAPSSLRSFFS
-301 TLVNMNIVE
+301 TLTNMGIVE
-310 RKTAT
+310 RKTST

-335 LCIMHKQFGFIFEML
+335 LCIMHRQFGFMFEML
-350 SVLENRSMSNKE
+350 GVLEEKSMSNKE
-362 LAAIAKVSYGFD
+362 LAAIAKVSYGFE
-374 RENIDEIRK
+374 RENLDEIRR

-395 NDSIDKYTVTN
+395 NDSIDKYTITS
-406 RGKKL
+406 RGRKL
-411 LGLIKLDKTV
+411 LALIHLEKPA
-421 FVETEV
+421 FVEISEEHGDESESTP
-427 KYDIEDGNTQDLQFF
+427 DLQFF

-468 LGFEAQWLGGS
+468 LGFEAQWLGGA

-485 VRAAGN
+485 IRAAGN

-523 RRKHKADFSAV
+523 RRKHRADFSAV

-572 IQVTSYRKLF
+572 IQVTSYKKLF
-582 ETPGIANIM
+582 ETPGIANVT
-591 CLEEERK
+591 CLEEERE
-598 KIMRY
+598 KITRY
-603 GKLLH
+603 GNLLH

-623 EGILQER
+623 GGILQER
-630 DIYRSLRMNESFSY
+630 DIYRSLRMNESFSF
-644 APTINEISAMLQFLA
+644 APNIDEISAMLQFLA

-688 YSRMCKCQK
+688 YSRMCKSQK

>member
-1 MGLFTVFGVRDTI
+1 
-14 KKTVNRVW
+14 
-22 IKLGGFMRVNVTEYP
+22 MRVNVTEYP

-62 LKTILEMVRNNVSPS
+62 LKNILEMVRNNVSPS

-83 GSESKIDLGTA
+83 GSGSQIDLGTA

-102 LLIKTQNGWVIS
+102 LLLKSQTGWVLS
-114 AEAQKWLDTE
+114 DEARKWLDTE

-148 EPKTAAELQNIAI
+148 EPRTAAELQNIAI
-161 NEYALTWKTTSDI
+161 NEYGLTWKTTSDI
-174 NSRLVWLRQLGLVEF
+174 NTRLVWLRQLGLVEF

-197 LTDLGKEFV
+197 LTDLGKEFI

-225 NEEEIAISDWA
+225 NEGEIEVSKWA
-236 IDFCTNLSSD
+236 IDLCSNLPSD
-246 RKASIG
+246 RKSSIG
-252 YIIGDMKQFQS
+252 YIVGDMKQFQK

-271 INGGKTSDQIM
+271 ISGGKSADQVM
-282 EYTLEN
+282 KYAEEN
-288 YSIASSSLKSFFS
+288 YAIAPSSLRSFFS
-301 TLVNMNIVE
+301 TLTSMGIVE

-315 IYDVTDTARLWSEKE
+315 IYDVTDTARLWSERE

-335 LCIMHKQFGFIFEML
+335 LCIMHRQFGFMFEML
-350 SVLENRSMSNKE
+350 GALEERSMSNKE
-362 LAAIAKVSYGFD
+362 LTAIAKVSYGFE
-374 RENIDEIRK
+374 RENLDEIRR
-383 RVAIFQVAKLIR
+383 RVAIFKVAKLIR
-395 NDSIDKYTVTN
+395 NDSIDKYTITS
-406 RGKKL
+406 RGRKL
-411 LGLIKLDKTV
+411 LALINLEKPA
-421 FVETEV
+421 FVETSEEHG
-427 KYDIEDGNTQDLQFF
+427 DESESTLDLQFF
-442 TELRLAAKDSSNF
+442 TELRLAAKDSGNF

-468 LGFEAQWLGGS
+468 LGFEAQWLGGA

-523 RRKHKADFSAV
+523 RRKHKADFSAI

-572 IQVTSYRKLF
+572 IQVTSYKKLF
-582 ETPGIANIM
+582 ETPGIANVT
-591 CLEEERK
+591 CLEEERE
-598 KIMRY
+598 KITRY
-603 GKLLH
+603 GNLLH

-623 EGILQER
+623 GGILQER
-630 DIYRSLRMNESFSY
+630 DIYRSLRKDESFSL
-644 APTINEISAMLQFLA
+644 APNIDEISAMLQFLA

-688 YSRMCKCQK
+688 YSRMCKSQK

>member
-1 MGLFTVFGVRDTI
+1 
-14 KKTVNRVW
+14 
-22 IKLGGFMRVNVTEYP
+22 MRVNAVEYP
-37 KSLSWEMKSFSMPNI
+37 KPLSWEMKSFSMPNI

-77 QRLSIE
+77 QRLMIE

-102 LLIKTQNGWVIS
+102 LLLKTQTGWVLS
-114 AEAQKWLDTE
+114 EEAQRWLDT
-124 DELYLAAFLC
+124 DDDLYLAAFLC

-139 LAEILYYLD
+139 LAEVLYYLD

-174 NSRLVWLRQLGLVEF
+174 NARLVWLRQMGLVEF

-197 LTDLGKEFV
+197 LTDLGREFV

-225 NEEEIAISDWA
+225 NEGEVEVSEWA
-236 IDFCTNLSSD
+236 LDFCSDLSGE
-246 RKASIG
+246 RKSSIG
-252 YIIGDMKQFQS
+252 YIVGDMKQFQT

-271 INGGKTSDQIM
+271 VNGGKSIDQVM
-282 EYTLEN
+282 EYVKEN
-288 YSIASSSLKSFFS
+288 YAIALSSLRSFFS
-301 TLVNMNIVE
+301 TLTNMGILE

-315 IYDVTDTARLWSEKE
+315 IYDVTDTARLWSEKG

-335 LCIMHKQFGFIFEML
+335 ICIMHRQFDFMFEML
-350 SVLENRSMSNKE
+350 SVLEERSMSNKE
-362 LAAIAKVSYGFD
+362 LAAFAKVSYGFE
-374 RENIDEIRK
+374 REIIDEIRR
-383 RVAIFQVAKLIR
+383 RVAIFQAAKLIR
-395 NDSIDKYTVTN
+395 NDSIDKYTITS
-406 RGKKL
+406 RGRKL
-411 LGLIKLDKTV
+411 LGLIKLEKPVLAEAKEKCD
-421 FVETEV
+421 VEDE
-427 KYDIEDGNTQDLQFF
+427 NTHDLRFF
-442 TELRLAAKDSSNF
+442 TELRLSAKDSSNF
-455 ERLEKQ
+455 ERLEKNT
-461 VKVAFEK
+461 KVAFEK
-468 LGFEAQWLGGS
+468 LGFEAQWIGGA

-491 SLTTYSVT
+491 SMTTYSVT
-499 VDAKST
+499 IDAKST
-505 MSGNVTDGL
+505 LSGNVTDNL

-572 IQVTSYRKLF
+572 IQVTSYKKLF
-582 ETPGIANIM
+582 ESPGIANVK
-591 CLEEERK
+591 CLEEERE
-598 KIMRY
+598 KITRY
-603 GKLLH
+603 GNLLH
-608 AVMDCLVAEREDEVT
+608 AVMDCLVAERGDEVT
-623 EGILQER
+623 GGILQER
-630 DIYRSLRMNESFSY
+630 DIYRSLRMNESFSA
-644 APTINEISAMLQFLA
+644 APNIDEISAMLQFLA
-659 SPLIG
+659 SPLVG
-664 CVEKSKEGYSAVGTL
+664 CVEKSKEGYLAVGTL

-688 YSRMCKCQK
+688 YSRMCRSPK

>member
-1 MGLFTVFGVRDTI
+1 MSDTI
-14 KKTVNRVW
+14 NKPVKRLLDKIEEN
-22 IKLGGFMRVNVTEYP
+22 FMRVNVTEYP

-62 LKTILEMVRNNVSPS
+62 LKTILEMVRNNASPS
-77 QRLSIE
+77 QKLIIE

-102 LLIKTQNGWVIS
+102 LLLKTQTGWMLS
-114 AEAQKWLDTE
+114 DEAQRWLDTD

-148 EPKTAAELQNIAI
+148 EPKTATELQNIAI
-161 NEYALTWKTTSDI
+161 SEYALTWKTTSDI
-174 NSRLVWLRQLGLVEF
+174 NARLVWLRQLGLVEF

-206 KNIEIVEPIKQDF
+206 KSIEIVEPIKQDF

-225 NEEEIAISDWA
+225 NEGEVEVSEWSL
-236 IDFCTNLSSD
+236 DFCSNLSGE
-246 RKASIG
+246 RKSSIG
-252 YIIGDMKQFQS
+252 YIIGDMKQFQM

-271 INGGKTSDQIM
+271 INGGKSFDQVM
-282 EYTLEN
+282 DYAEEN
-288 YSIASSSLKSFFS
+288 YAIASSSLKSFLS
-301 TLVNMNIVE
+301 TLTNMGILE
-310 RKTAT
+310 RKAAT

-335 LCIMHKQFGFIFEML
+335 ICIMHRQFGFMFEML
-350 SVLENRSMSNKE
+350 SVLEEKSMSNKE
-362 LAAIAKVSYGFD
+362 LAAIAKVSYGFE

-395 NDSIDKYTVTN
+395 NDSIDKHTITS
-406 RGKKL
+406 RGRKL
-411 LGLIKLDKTV
+411 LGLIQLEKPVLPEAKAECG
-421 FVETEV
+421 VEYES
-427 KYDIEDGNTQDLQFF
+427 IQDLNFF
-442 TELRLAAKDSSNF
+442 TELRLSAKDSNNF
-455 ERLEKQ
+455 ERLEKN
-461 VKVAFEK
+461 VKMAFEK
-468 LGFEAQWLGGS
+468 LGFEAQWLGGA

-485 VRAAGN
+485 IRAAGN
-491 SLTTYSVT
+491 SMMTYSVA

-514 VDFDTLEEH
+514 VNFDTLEEH

-559 TLETLIRNHLEVP
+559 TLEILIRNHLEVP
-572 IQVTSYRKLF
+572 IQVTSYKKLF
-582 ETPGIANIM
+582 ESPGIANVE
-591 CLEEERK
+591 CLEEERE
-598 KIMRY
+598 KITRY
-603 GKLLH
+603 GNLLH
-608 AVMDCLVAEREDEVT
+608 AVMDCLVAEREDKVT
-623 EGILQER
+623 GGILQER
-630 DIYRSLRMNESFSY
+630 DIYRSLRMDENFSS
-644 APTINEISAMLQFLA
+644 APNINEISAMLQFLA

-664 CVEKSKEGYSAVGTL
+664 CVEKSKEGYLSVGTL

-688 YSRMCKCQK
+688 YSRMCKNQE

>member
-1 MGLFTVFGVRDTI
+1 
-14 KKTVNRVW
+14 
-22 IKLGGFMRVNVTEYP
+22 MRVDVTEYP
-37 KSLSWEMKSFSMPNI
+37 KSLSWETKSFSMPNI

-62 LKTILEMVRNNVSPS
+62 LKVILEMVRNNISPS
-77 QRLSIE
+77 QKLSIE

-94 CVRLRPMK
+94 CVRLRPMR
-102 LLIKTQNGWVIS
+102 LLLKTQTGWVLS
-114 AEAQKWLDTE
+114 DEAQKWLDTE

-148 EPKTAAELQNIAI
+148 EPKTAAELQDIAI

-189 QDFSLLYF
+189 QEFSLLYF
-197 LTDLGKEFV
+197 LTDLGREFV

-219 SFDETL
+219 SFDETAS
-225 NEEEIAISDWA
+225 EEKVEISNWA
-236 IDFCTNLSSD
+236 IDFCTNMCHE
-246 RKASIG
+246 RKSSIG
-252 YIIGDMKQFQS
+252 YIVGDMKQFQS

-271 INGGKTSDQIM
+271 ISGGKTTDQIM
-282 EYTLEN
+282 EYTAEN
-288 YSIASSSLKSFFS
+288 YAIASSSLKSFFS
-301 TLVNMNIVE
+301 TLTNMNIVK

-315 IYDVTDTARLWSEKE
+315 IYDITDTAKLWSEKK

-335 LCIMHKQFGFIFEML
+335 LCIMHRQFGFVFEML
-350 SVLENRSMSNKE
+350 SVLEDTSMSNKE
-362 LAAIAKVSYGFD
+362 LAAIAKISYGFE
-374 RENIDEIRK
+374 RENVDEIRK
-383 RVAIFQVAKLIR
+383 RVAIFQAAKLIR
-395 NDSIDKYTVTN
+395 NDSVDKYTITN
-406 RGKKL
+406 RGRML
-411 LGLIKLDKTV
+411 LEIIKLEKPV
-421 FVETEV
+421 FTETEAEV
-427 KYDIEDGNTQDLQFF
+427 VVENKNTEELQFF
-442 TELRLAAKDSSNF
+442 TELRLAAKDSSNY

-491 SLTTYSVT
+491 SLTAYSVAI
-499 VDAKST
+499 DAKST

-547 AIEHNVVLIDID
+547 ASEHNVVLIDID
-559 TLETLIRNHLEVP
+559 TLENLIRNHLEVP
-572 IQVTSYRKLF
+572 IQVTTYKKMF
-582 ETPGIANIM
+582 ETPGIVNVT
-591 CLEEERK
+591 CLEEERE
-598 KIMRY
+598 KITRY
-603 GKLLH
+603 GTLLH

-630 DIYRSLRMNESFSY
+630 DIYRSLRMDESFSC
-644 APTINEISAMLQFLA
+644 APTIDEISAMLQFLA

-664 CVEKSKEGYSAVGTL
+664 CVERSKEGYSAVGTL

-688 YSRMCKCQK
+688 YSRMCKYQQ